1 MKSVLFGHRLRIV
14 RGLGAMGMAAWAAAT
29 PAAGQNCGSGQPFGP
44 ALTPLP
50 TAAFPWNLVT
60 GDFDNDGVLDLV
72 VPNLSA
78 NSVSVRRGLGYGTFA
93 PRQDIALGGSP
104 QNPVVADFNGDGR
117 DDLAIPVSIVGNHG
131 VRVFYGQPDGTLGG
145 MVVLPTAE
153 GPRVARAGDLN
164 GNGLLDIV
172 VAQTGNTGTVVV
184 SVYLSNP
191 AGGFMPRQTVFNHQT
206 AESLALGDV
215 NGDGVLDMLVTT
227 NGASI
232 VHLHLGIGDG
242 TFDPYVPTVSLLTQ
256 TRHID
261 LVDLNN
267 DGKLDIVANN
277 DNTSAFAVA
286 LGNGDATFQPVNFVD
301 MSTQG
306 SARRR
311 GLADINGDGKIDL
324 VFGHRATG
332 LVSVWLGV
340 GNGTFMPPST
350 FSVPGGPSAVALAD
364 LDNDGDLDL
373 IVASETSN
381 EIRVFLNQCLL
392 RPHITMQPQSLAV
405 KRKTPAHL
413 SVQVAGG
420 TPPITIQWYFGNT
433 PLSDGGPV
441 SGANTPTLNIDPA
454 DFEHVGEYFAIATG
468 PGGSATSATA
478 ILAVS
483 NACPGDFNGDGVFD
497 IFDIIAFLDQFS
509 AGCP

>member
-1 MKSVLFGHRLRIV
+1 M
-14 RGLGAMGMAAWAAAT
+14 
-29 PAAGQNCGSGQPFGP
+29 
-44 ALTPLP
+44 
-50 TAAFPWNLVT
+50 
-60 GDFDNDGVLDLV
+60 LDIV

-78 NSVSVRRGLGYGTFA
+78 TSVSVRRGLGDGTFA

-104 QNPVVADFNGDGR
+104 NNPVVADFNGDGR
-117 DDLAIPVSIVGNHG
+117 DDLAIPVSMTGNHG

-153 GPRVARAGDLN
+153 SPRVARAGDLN
-164 GNGLLDIV
+164 GDGLPDIV
-172 VAQTGNTGTVVV
+172 VAQAGNTGTVVL
-184 SVYLSNP
+184 SVYLNNP
-191 AGGFMPRQTVFNHQT
+191 AGGFMPLQTVFNHQS

-227 NGASI
+227 SGAPF
-232 VHLHLGIGDG
+232 VHLHLGIGNG
-242 TFDPYVPTVSLLTQ
+242 TFDPYVLTVSLLTQ

-277 DNTSAFAVA
+277 DNSFTFMVA
-286 LGNGDATFQPVNFVD
+286 LGNGDATFQPVTFVE
-301 MSTQG
+301 MPTQG
-306 SARRR
+306 AARRR

-324 VFGHRATG
+324 VFGHRNTG

-340 GNGTFMPPST
+340 GDGTFAPPST

-381 EIRVFLNQCLL
+381 ELRVFLNQCLL
-392 RPHITMQPQSLAV
+392 RPSITAQPQSLAV
-405 KRKTPAHL
+405 KRKTGAQL
-413 SVQVAGG
+413 QVQVAGG
-420 TPPITIQWYFGNT
+420 TPPVTVQWYFGNA

-441 SGANTPTLNIDPA
+441 SGAHTPTLTIDPA
-454 DFEHVGEYFAIATG
+454 DFEHVGQYYAVASG
-468 PGGSATSATA
+468 PGGSATSAMA

-483 NACPGDFNGDGVFD
+483 NSCPGDFNGDGILD
-497 IFDIIAFLDQFS
+497 IFDIISFLGQFS
-509 AGCP
+509 AGCPEGAPGG